1 MSFSSHDNKK
11 IWAVGGDS
19 SVPNT
24 KDPVTTEQEE
34 KIITALIAE
43 LQLNHAL
50 ELDSHPVVNSDLGSR
65 GKAGAA
71 SYLVVGSSNAKRL
84 EEAQPKG
91 SRPALSLPKFGGL
104 QRRVSKIWPATSRQP
119 WPKDPTLLWCFNYST
134 TTCSSPGSRTAAS
147 AQQDGQLMA
156 NTTWMASWSSPP
168 RRVSSPF

>member
-1 MSFSSHDNKK
+1 MAIDTILENGGGGGQYSSCTRVRLPTSLSSHDNKK
-11 IWAVGGDS
+11 IWMVSGDS
-19 SVPNT
+19 SLPNT
-24 KDPVTTEQEE
+24 TDPVTTEQEE

-119 WPKDPTLLWCFNYST
+119 WPRDPT
-134 TTCSSPGSRTAAS
+134 
-147 AQQDGQLMA
+147 QL
-156 NTTWMASWSSPP
+156 
-168 RRVSSPF
+168 